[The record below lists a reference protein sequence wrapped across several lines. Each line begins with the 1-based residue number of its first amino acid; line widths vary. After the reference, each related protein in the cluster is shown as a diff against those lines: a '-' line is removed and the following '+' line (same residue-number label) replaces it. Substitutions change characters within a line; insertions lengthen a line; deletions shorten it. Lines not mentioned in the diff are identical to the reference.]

1 MKYFFLALLLLCI
14 LTVGIFGFR
23 GDIRTSRPIEIF
35 PDMDVQDKILGQSES
50 AFFED
55 GQGSRLPVGG
65 TVPHG
70 LGSEIFPVEFSAG
83 RSGYYFTGAI
93 DDYYA
98 NGMPEELGLTAD
110 NVGGFLRRGHIQY
123 SIHCSPCHGDAGD
136 GKGITSYYAM
146 QGIANLHL
154 KDSQTLPDGNIFN
167 VISNGKGLMGA
178 YGDKVTVRDRWAIV
192 AYIRA
197 LQTAMKAP
205 AAADAAASETP
216 PPATK

>member
-14 LTVGIFGFR
+14 LVVGIFGFR

-35 PDMDVQDKILGQSES
+35 PDMDVQDKILGQAES
-50 AFFED
+50 SFFND
-55 GQGSRLPVGG
+55 GQGSRLPVAG

-70 LGSEIFPVEFSAG
+70 ADEEIFPVEFSAG

-98 NGMPEELGLTAD
+98 NGMPEELGLTAE
-110 NVGGFLRRGHIQY
+110 NVAAFLRRGHVQY
-123 SIHCSPCHGDAGD
+123 SVHCSPCHGDAGD

-146 QGIANLHL
+146 PGIANLHVHPRET
-154 KDSQTLPDGNIFN
+154 SPDGKIFN
-167 VISNGKGLMGA
+167 VISNGKGLMGS
-178 YGDKVTVRDRWAIV
+178 YGDKVMVRDRWAIV

-205 AAADAAASETP
+205 AAADAAAPETP
-216 PPATK
+216 TASN